1 MIRKLNLE
9 KFGKFSGRTLELS
22 PFTIVTGPNEAGKT
36 TVFDALFDN
45 LCEGDKNA
53 LVFRRLKERY
63 GKDRRSS
70 VEWAPGAEQPRYDAY
85 DFLDIF
91 AIRGGQIHID
101 AEQDGAWF
109 RAFKSAL
116 FTAGIDPAEMAEAL
130 NKEGREAKNNRRI
143 RLLAAAEEEAFSLKK
158 SLETEEQRRRDV
170 LAGEENIRQLTLKAQ
185 ELRDTAAEKEAEL
198 GEARPKFEAAKA
210 GAELDRAR
218 KALAFLRELEA
229 LEARARELEHFSEG
243 ALGVYDALAA
253 GVDKAK
259 DELAQLKGQLSEK
272 DRGVDAADLSLEKA
286 STAAADLR
294 KQGEQAGIL
303 KAEIEKF
310 TAEAAATVKK
320 IVYWPLRLVIWGAGL
335 ALAAVLFFWLKG
347 AAGATVALVV
357 AGLAGAVG
365 WFAAAKNVAG
375 VIDQAQ
381 NTALLSR
388 LTDVWRNSGLDAE
401 LVRRDTVQGMLDAL
415 SAIAVK
421 YSAARETLLKSEAA
435 VVLCGKE
442 KGELLKKA
450 ESAEAARRE
459 AEGAAQK
466 WLAENGARSRD
477 EYAAKAAERV
487 KTAAD
492 LESRREAART
502 MAAGRG
508 CRDIQELKFR
518 LQDEAERLE
527 RSGAAQVPEAELKGL
542 EAGFEKLREEAQ
554 AAKELLLRGEAE
566 LGSVKKVAATKLEGI
581 PENISRLSVELAAKE
596 GEAAEI
602 RLMLEGYKLAAAVF
616 EKIAGNSALKLNL
629 LAGEVSGMV
638 KTMLPDRT
646 VEFRTFDIEGAAM
659 KDARGEL
666 LPLGSLSAGTRDLF
680 MFAARLALA
689 LKTRLGPGG
698 LAPAL
703 LVLDEPFYTLDHSRA
718 AAALKL
724 LGAFQKETGWQIILF
739 TKDPAIRASAESAI
753 PATIIEL

>member
-22 PFTIVTGPNEAGKT
+22 PFTIITGPNEAGKT

-63 GKDRRSS
+63 GKDRRST

-130 NKEGREAKNNRRI
+130 NKEGREAKNNRRVK
-143 RLLAAAEEEAFSLKK
+143 LLALAEEEAFSLKR
-158 SLETEEQRRRDV
+158 SLEAEVQRRGEV
-170 LAGEENIRQLTLKAQ
+170 LAGEENIRQLTAGVQ
-185 ELRDTAAEKEAEL
+185 ELREAAADKEAEL
-198 GEARPKFEAAKA
+198 AEAQPKLEAAKA

-229 LEARARELEHFSEG
+229 LEARAAELEHFKEG

-259 DELAQLKGQLSEK
+259 EELAQLKGQLAEK
-272 DRGVDAADLSLEKA
+272 ERGVDAAALSLEEASSKA
-286 STAAADLR
+286 AELR
-294 KQGEQAGIL
+294 RQGEQAAVL

-310 TAEAAATVKK
+310 TAEAAKTVKK

-335 ALAAVLFFWLKG
+335 ALASGLFFWLKG
-347 AAGATVALVV
+347 AAGAIVALVV
-357 AGLAGAVG
+357 AVLSGAVG
-365 WFAAAKNVAG
+365 WFAAAKTVSG
-375 VIDQAQ
+375 VIDQKQ
-381 NTALLSR
+381 NAALLSR
-388 LTDVWRNSGLDAE
+388 LTDLWRNNGLDAE
-401 LVRRDTVQGMLDAL
+401 LVRRETVQGMLDAL
-415 SAIAVK
+415 SSITGK
-421 YSAARETLLKSEAA
+421 YASAKETLLKSEA
-435 VVLCGKE
+435 VVVQCGKD

-466 WLAENGARSRD
+466 WLADNGARSRD
-477 EYAAKAAERV
+477 EYAARTAERAKAV
-487 KTAAD
+487 SD
-492 LESRREAART
+492 LAGRRETARA

-508 CRDIQELKFR
+508 CQDSKELKFR

-527 RSGAAQVPEAELKGL
+527 RTGAAQVAEAELKTL

-554 AAKELLLRGEAE
+554 GAKERLLRGEAE
-566 LGSVKKVAATKLEGI
+566 LESVKKVAATKLEGI
-581 PENISRLSVELAAKE
+581 PENISRLSVELSAKE
-596 GEAAEI
+596 AEAAEI

-616 EKIAGNSALKLNL
+616 EKIAGNSAMKLNL
-629 LAGEVSGMV
+629 LAGEVGGMV

-646 VEFRTFDIEGAAM
+646 VEFKTFDIEGAAM

-689 LKTRLGPGG
+689 LKTRFGAGG
-698 LAPAL
+698 LAQAL
-703 LVLDEPFYTLDHSRA
+703 LVLDEPFYTLDHARA
-718 AAALKL
+718 GAALKL
-724 LGAFQKETGWQIILF
+724 LGAFQKETNWQIILL
-739 TKDPAIRASAESAI
+739 TKDPAVRAAAESAV
-753 PATIIEL
+753 PATIVEL

>member
-1 MIRKLNLE
+1 MIRRLSLE
-9 KFGKFSGRTLELS
+9 KFGKFSDRTLEFS
-22 PFTIVTGPNEAGKT
+22 PFTIITGPNEAGKT

-45 LCEGDKNA
+45 LCEGGKND
-53 LVFRRLKERY
+53 VVYRRLKERY

-70 VEWAPGAEQPRYDAY
+70 VEWSPGLEQPKYDAY

-91 AIRGGQIHID
+91 AIRGGRIHID

-116 FTAGIDPAEMAEAL
+116 FTAGIDPVEIAEAL
-130 NKEGREAKNNRRI
+130 NKEGREAKNNRRVK
-143 RLLAAAEEEAFSLKK
+143 LLAVAEEEAFSLKR
-158 SLETEEQRRRDV
+158 SLETEEQRRSDV
-170 LAGEENIRQLTLKAQ
+170 LAGEEHIRQLTAGAQ
-185 ELRDTAAEKEAEL
+185 ELREAAAEKEAEQ

-229 LEARARELEHFSEG
+229 LEARSAELEYFNEG

-253 GVDKAK
+253 VTEKAK
-259 DELAQLKGQLSEK
+259 EELAQLKGQLAEK
-272 DRGVDAADLSLEKA
+272 EHGVDAAALSLEET

-294 KQGEQAGIL
+294 RQGEQAEIL
-303 KAEIEKF
+303 KAELEKF
-310 TAEAAATVKK
+310 TAEAATTITR

-335 ALAAVLFFWLKG
+335 ALAAALAFWLKG
-347 AAGATVALVV
+347 AAGAIVALVV
-357 AGLAGAVG
+357 AALAGAVG
-365 WFAAAKNVAG
+365 WFAAARNVAG
-375 VIDQAQ
+375 VIDQGQ
-381 NTALLSR
+381 NSALLSR
-388 LTDVWRNSGLDAE
+388 LTDVWRNNGLDAE
-401 LVRRDTVQGMLDAL
+401 LVRRDTVRGMLDAL
-415 SAIAVK
+415 SAIAAK
-421 YSAARETLLKSEAA
+421 YAAARETLLKSES
-435 VVLCGKE
+435 VVVRCGKE

-459 AEGAAQK
+459 AGGAAQK
-466 WLAENGARSRD
+466 WLADNGARSRD
-477 EYAAKAAERV
+477 EYAARTAERAKAV
-487 KTAAD
+487 FD
-492 LESRREAART
+492 LEGRRETARA

-508 CRDIQELKFR
+508 CQDLKELKFR

-527 RSGAAQVPEAELKGL
+527 RSGAAQVTEAELKTL
-542 EAGFEKLREEAQ
+542 EAAFEKLREEAQ
-554 AAKELLLRGEAE
+554 GAKERLLRGEAE
-566 LGSVKKVAATKLEGI
+566 LESVKKVAATKLEGI

-629 LAGEVSGMV
+629 LAGEVGGMV

-646 VEFRTFDIEGAAM
+646 VEFKTFDLEGAAM
-659 KDARGEL
+659 KDARGEM
-666 LPLGSLSAGTRDLF
+666 LPLGSLSSGTRDLF

-689 LKTRLGPGG
+689 LKTRLGAGG

-703 LVLDEPFYTLDHSRA
+703 LVLDEPFYTLDQARA
-718 AAALKL
+718 GVALKL
-724 LGAFQKETGWQIILF
+724 LGAFQKETGWQIILL
-739 TKDPAIRASAESAI
+739 TKDPAVRAAAEAVI